1 MKEICGSANRS
12 LKSEDP
18 EFLCY
23 ALFQFQ
29 KALERAT
36 ERAQIEHKR
45 KNIKRV
51 RGGNGTRDEIK
62 RNS

>member
-1 MKEICGSANRS
+1 MLCSVPAPEGSR
-12 LKSEDP
+12 
-18 EFLCY
+18 
-23 ALFQFQ
+23 
-29 KALERAT
+29 ERAT

-62 RNS
+62 EELLAFTGPKSE